1 VSMDRSEIEDIVKLA
16 VKATVPECVRYT
28 LEHYGFDVHNPTEV
42 QRDLQFTRASRRFFG
57 SIATKVLS
65 VLVIALVSVA
75 AAWAIGAGKL
85 PIGG

>member
-1 VSMDRSEIEDIVKLA
+1 
-16 VKATVPECVRYT
+16 
-28 LEHYGFDVHNPTEV
+28 V